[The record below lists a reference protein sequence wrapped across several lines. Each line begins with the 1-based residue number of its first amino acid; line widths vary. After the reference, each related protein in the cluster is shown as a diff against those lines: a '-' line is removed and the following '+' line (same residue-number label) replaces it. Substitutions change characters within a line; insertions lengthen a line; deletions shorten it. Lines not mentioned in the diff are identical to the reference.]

1 MSNHQSELPGEILDT
16 LKRLGTSLTN
26 HAHWLKI
33 LHRSLI
39 CGEQAPANDLKKDA
53 HHHCAFGRWY
63 YSEPDSNLRS
73 LPQYEQVGELHQQV
87 HDEARNLLNLR
98 QAGQEITTGDYE
110 AFMAVAHEFRSAVQ
124 NLQFD
129 MFSQV
134 CAVDHL
140 TGVWNRY
147 ALSHKLSQEFQRVQR
162 TSLPCSIAMLDF
174 DHFKRINDSHGHLVG
189 DQVLKSVVEYFLSQ
203 LRQYDNIFRY
213 GGEEFV
219 LMFPATD
226 LKDAESLLQRISD
239 GLKSNP
245 VNLENGKQITVTV
258 SIGLAVMDGSSSER
272 ETLEAADCA
281 LLSAKLSGR
290 DCIQLCT

>member
-1 MSNHQSELPGEILDT
+1 MSSHHSELPGGVLES
-16 LKRLGTSLTN
+16 LKRLGTSLTY
-26 HAHWLKI
+26 HANWLKG

-39 CGEQAPANDLKKDA
+39 CGEQAPADDLKKDA
-53 HHHCAFGRWY
+53 HHLCAFGRWY
-63 YSEPDSNLRS
+63 YSEPDLKLRS
-73 LPQYEQVGELHQQV
+73 LPQYEQVGELHQRV
-87 HDEARNLLNLR
+87 HDEARNLLNLK
-98 QAGQEITTGDYE
+98 QDGQEIATGNYE
-110 AFMAVAHEFRSAVQ
+110 VFMTVAHEFRTAVQ
-124 NLQFD
+124 SLQFD

-147 ALSHKLSQEFQRVQR
+147 ALSHKLSQEFERVQR
-162 TSLPCSIAMLDF
+162 TSLPCAIAILDF

-219 LMFPATD
+219 LMFPDTS
-226 LKDAESLLQRISD
+226 LKDAETLLQRISM
-239 GLKSNP
+239 GLKSSP
-245 VNLENGKQITVTV
+245 VVLENGDQVNVTV
-258 SIGLAVMDGSSSER
+258 SIGLAVMDGASSER

-281 LLSAKLSGR
+281 LISAKLSGR
-290 DCIQLCT
+290 DCIHLCE

>member
-1 MSNHQSELPGEILDT
+1 M
-16 LKRLGTSLTN
+16 
-26 HAHWLKI
+26 
-33 LHRSLI
+33 
-39 CGEQAPANDLKKDA
+39 
-53 HHHCAFGRWY
+53 
-63 YSEPDSNLRS
+63 
-73 LPQYEQVGELHQQV
+73 
-87 HDEARNLLNLR
+87 
-98 QAGQEITTGDYE
+98 
-110 AFMAVAHEFRSAVQ
+110 
-124 NLQFD
+124 
-129 MFSQV
+129 
-134 CAVDHL
+134 
-140 TGVWNRY
+140 
-147 ALSHKLSQEFQRVQR
+147 
-162 TSLPCSIAMLDF
+162 
-174 DHFKRINDSHGHLVG
+174 G